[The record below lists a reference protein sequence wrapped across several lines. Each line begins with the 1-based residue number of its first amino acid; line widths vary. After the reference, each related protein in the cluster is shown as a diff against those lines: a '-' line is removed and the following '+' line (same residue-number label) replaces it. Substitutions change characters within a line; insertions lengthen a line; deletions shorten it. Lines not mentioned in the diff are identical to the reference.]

1 MNVNVFA
8 FEGVEDWEWA
18 FSLLFVTEGFLGN
31 RQAVTT
37 SPRQGILFDDQGA
50 SENTST
56 WKRVRTSGFVI
67 SAVFKLGTRHDTP

>member
-1 MNVNVFA
+1 MSVFFA
-8 FEGVEDWEWA
+8 FESVEHGEWC
-18 FSLLFVTEGFLGN
+18 LFLSVTVGYLGN

-56 WKRVRTSGFVI
+56 WKRVGTFVI
-67 SAVFKLGTRHDTP
+67 STVFKLRMRHETP